1 MKLQDLS
8 QAVIDGDSAKAVRL
22 VKEAIEAGIDALTIY
37 REGLILGMNVVGKKM
52 QAGEYFIPEVL
63 LAADVMK
70 AAQEVLKPI
79 LSRLKSPSR
88 TGKVVLGT
96 VQGDLHDIGKN
107 LVIAMLEGGGFE
119 VVDAGVDVPPDKFV
133 AIVKQEK
140 PDILG
145 LSALLSVTMLN
156 MKGVLNSLES
166 AGVRKNVKV
175 LIGGAPVS
183 QTFADEI
190 GADGFA
196 PDAGSAVELAN
207 RVIKGRR

>member
-8 QAVIDGDSAKAVRL
+8 QAVIDGDTEKAIRL
-22 VKEAIEAGIDALTIY
+22 TKEAVEARIDAMTIY
-37 REGLILGMNVVGKKM
+37 REGLIPGMNIVGKKM

-70 AAQEVLKPI
+70 AAQEVLKPM

-88 TGKVVLGT
+88 TGKVVMGT

-119 VVDAGVDVPPDKFV
+119 VVDVGVDVPPDKFV

-156 MKGVLNSLES
+156 MKGVVDSLTQ
-166 AGVRKNVKV
+166 AGVRKSVKV

-196 PDAGSAVELAN
+196 RDAGSAVELAN